1 VIVVL
6 GKNGQL
12 AKEFQKIYKGKAI
25 YLSSQDI
32 DLTRLEKIIPA
43 LNKLSP
49 DLLVN
54 FTAYNNVDLAE
65 KDSNNFLINS
75 LAIKEIASYSNLKD
89 IPLIHISTDYVFDGT
104 KGSYAENDTPNPI
117 NKYGKAKL
125 DGENYIQNICKKYF
139 IIRTSWLYS
148 CFGENF
154 LTKVIAMYKS
164 KADLMGAYDLIGSPT
179 SAKSLAHAIKHLIEL
194 NKENNRDFGIFHFSN
209 QGSISKYTFVKK
221 IVSSL
226 NLDLNSEE
234 ILIKKVKNSDFNL
247 AAQRPYNTTLVSN
260 KFSEKFNYKIPCW
273 EDELKSI
280 IGEI

>member
-1 VIVVL
+1 
-6 GKNGQL
+6 
-12 AKEFQKIYKGKAI
+12 
-25 YLSSQDI
+25 
-32 DLTRLEKIIPA
+32 
-43 LNKLSP
+43 
-49 DLLVN
+49 
-54 FTAYNNVDLAE
+54 
-65 KDSNNFLINS
+65 
-75 LAIKEIASYSNLKD
+75 
-89 IPLIHISTDYVFDGT
+89 
-104 KGSYAENDTPNPI
+104 
-117 NKYGKAKL
+117 
-125 DGENYIQNICKKYF
+125 
-139 IIRTSWLYS
+139 
-148 CFGENF
+148 
-154 LTKVIAMYKS
+154 MYKS